1 VRLATRWFRSVAE
14 SRAAGI
20 VPDFECLAVIAASR
34 SLVQQAGISTAVHV
48 DEQAMLP
55 FAQRRLD
62 DQSRMRRHRQTGDF
76 DDVNEQE

>member
-1 VRLATRWFRSVAE
+1 MFKPE
-14 SRAAGI
+14 
-20 VPDFECLAVIAASR
+20 FK
-34 SLVQQAGISTAVHV
+34 STAVHV